1 MYRTVL
7 PESVN
12 LLSAVEALADLS
24 WPVLLESA
32 RFHAERGRYSY
43 FTAAPVETWELPAVE
58 YGTQPFTELRRALQE
73 TRPDKP
79 VEGGPPFQGG
89 IVGLLSYEL
98 GHCWERLPQVPA
110 DPFTTP
116 PLVAGLYEWC
126 LVRDHLRGET
136 SLITPVN
143 PRGTRQLPEHWRSLL
158 ERIED
163 VVAQSASPLDKAD
176 RESQESTEMSP
187 PARFAGDGITRADYM
202 QQAARVVEYIR
213 AGDIYQANLSRKLHY
228 PWPGSPWELY
238 REIRRINPAPF
249 AAYFRPSADWALVS
263 ASPEQFLQVEGD
275 RVVTR
280 PIKGTRRRWP
290 AGELDLLQGAELQA
304 SEKDRAENT
313 MIVDLLR
320 NDLSRVCQIGS
331 VRVPRWCELESFEK
345 VHHLVSEVTGQLRT
359 DADVWDLLAATFPG
373 GSITGAPK
381 IRAMEIIAELE
392 QSARGAY
399 CGSLFAAGW
408 WGTLQS
414 SILIRTLT
422 WKQGWVQCPVGGGI
436 VADSQPAE
444 EYTETVHKSAGL
456 IPPTPVST

>member
-1 MYRTVL
+1 MYRTTL
-7 PESVN
+7 PAAVDWLSIGES
-12 LLSAVEALADLS
+12 LSDLP
-24 WPVLLESA
+24 WPVLLDSA

-43 FTAAPVETWELPAVE
+43 FSAAPLQTWELPRAE
-58 YGTQPFTELRRALQE
+58 YGGEPFRELRRALRE
-73 TRPDKP
+73 TQPEKP
-79 VEGGPPFQGG
+79 LEHGPPFQGG
-89 IVGLLSYEL
+89 IIGLLSYEL

-110 DPFTTP
+110 DDFTTP

-126 LVRDHLRGET
+126 LVRDHLRNET

-143 PRGTRQLPEHWRSLL
+143 PRNKQRLPAHWRDLL
-158 ERIED
+158 ERIEESLNPSVNPLENSED
-163 VVAQSASPLDKAD
+163 ETLASSPHSLSADFTA
-176 RESQESTEMSP
+176 
-187 PARFAGDGITRADYM
+187 DGITRADYM
-202 QQAARVVEYIR
+202 QQVARVVEYIR
-213 AGDIYQANLSRKLHY
+213 AGDIYQANLSRKLQY
-228 PWPGSPWELY
+228 RWSGSPWELY

-249 AAYFRPSADWALVS
+249 AAYFRPSADWAVVS
-263 ASPEQFLQVEGD
+263 ASPEQFLQVDAD

-320 NDLSRVCQIGS
+320 NDLSRVCRIGS
-331 VRVPRWCELESFEK
+331 VQVPRWCELESFEK
-345 VHHLVSEVTGQLRT
+345 VHHLVSEVTGQLRAE
-359 DADVWDLLAATFPG
+359 ADVWDLLAATFPG

-381 IRAMEIIAELE
+381 IRAMEIISELE

-399 CGSLFAAGW
+399 CGSLIAAGW
-408 WGTLQS
+408 WGSLQS

-456 IPPTPVST
+456 IPPQSVTT